1 MEKFKREMMS
11 IELYF
16 ACVNEEYFDDNL
28 LEYYDFLHF
37 ELCKSKP
44 NFFYEKNFYK
54 LKVPSSI
61 IALGLDMD
69 FYRELPCFICTS
81 EIY

>member
-1 MEKFKREMMS
+1 MKKFKKEMMS

-16 ACVNEEYFDDNL
+16 TCVSEEYFDNNL
-28 LEYYDFLHF
+28 CEYYDFVHF
-37 ELCKSKP
+37 QLCKSKL
-44 NFFYEKNFYK
+44 NGFYGKNFYK

-69 FYRELPCFICTS
+69 FYRKLPCFICAS

>member
-1 MEKFKREMMS
+1 MEKFRKEMMS

-16 ACVNEEYFDDNL
+16 ACVNEEYFEDNFR
-28 LEYYDFLHF
+28 EYYDFLHF
-37 ELCKSKP
+37 ELSNSEAHGLHGK
-44 NFFYEKNFYK
+44 YFYK
-54 LKVPSSI
+54 LKSPSSI

-69 FYRELPCFICTS
+69 FYRELPCFICAS

>member
-1 MEKFKREMMS
+1 MEKFRREMMS

-16 ACVNEEYFDDNL
+16 ACINEEYFDNNL
-28 LEYYDFLHF
+28 YEYYDFLHF
-37 ELCKSKP
+37 ELCKSKL
-44 NFFYEKNFYK
+44 NGFYGKNFYK

-61 IALGLDMD
+61 IVLGLDMD
-69 FYRELPCFICTS
+69 FYRELPCFICAS